1 MAEEGI
7 IQWGRCPQAV
17 HMADKSLRVN
27 IAVNDRILLHLL
39 EQDHLADR
47 YIVTAGI
54 TRPGIAEACALH
66 PPNVSRAMR
75 DLLRADLVSEHSR
88 QVRGD
93 NRRQKTWQLTD
104 AGRDEM
110 RTRLQTLRTT
120 NVLIRDKQSDL
131 LEVPAS
137 EAAERLDSSLTLL
150 QVLML
155 TMVEGILQYGDIRLG
170 HIERGEDDLPPP
182 GRLLMLAGAHSTY
195 HIRAPGTR
203 TVHGRESERAQLDE
217 WFAGNEPCMVISGI
231 AGCGKTTLASD
242 WLNARLD
249 EESNL
254 RVMYYPCQPWDS
266 ALGLATSLLHRL
278 GIDSKGETPWDP
290 YGILESLPLTP
301 GGKFDIDLYRRR
313 LTAYMTDPEKLRERV
328 FEEYE
333 DVSDKPPYILLVLDD
348 VHNIEADATHL
359 LGALMQVATQSPLR
373 MMLLSRT
380 QLSFYDR
387 RDVHTRDL
395 VSELTLSGLTLEE
408 CELWLATL
416 DVTDPPDAAEVHRL
430 TGGHPLALELLEMY
444 GSVVH
449 GDWMRFLDEEILDV
463 LPAEHRD
470 LLAYLAVATR
480 PVPWPVLAEAAGL
493 EGEPPKVL
501 LERGLVVELADGLWL
516 HEAMRERLLREVG
529 EAVDERK
536 AKLEAAHE
544 A

>member
-1 MAEEGI
+1 
-7 IQWGRCPQAV
+7 
-17 HMADKSLRVN
+17 
-27 IAVNDRILLHLL
+27 
-39 EQDHLADR
+39 
-47 YIVTAGI
+47 
-54 TRPGIAEACALH
+54 
-66 PPNVSRAMR
+66 
-75 DLLRADLVSEHSR
+75 
-88 QVRGD
+88 
-93 NRRQKTWQLTD
+93 
-104 AGRDEM
+104 
-110 RTRLQTLRTT
+110 
-120 NVLIRDKQSDL
+120 
-131 LEVPAS
+131 
-137 EAAERLDSSLTLL
+137 
-150 QVLML
+150 
-155 TMVEGILQYGDIRLG
+155 
-170 HIERGEDDLPPP
+170 
-182 GRLLMLAGAHSTY
+182 
-195 HIRAPGTR
+195 
-203 TVHGRESERAQLDE
+203 
-217 WFAGNEPCMVISGI
+217 
-231 AGCGKTTLASD
+231 
-242 WLNARLD
+242 
-249 EESNL
+249 
-254 RVMYYPCQPWDS
+254 
-266 ALGLATSLLHRL
+266 
-278 GIDSKGETPWDP
+278 
-290 YGILESLPLTP
+290 
-301 GGKFDIDLYRRR
+301 
-313 LTAYMTDPEKLRERV
+313 MTDPEKLRERV

-536 AKLEAAHE
+536 AKLEAASS
-544 A
+544 